1 MSIFQSI
8 ILGVL
13 QGIAEFL
20 PISSSGHLKVA
31 QELLDLSEVP
41 LLFDVMLHLATLA
54 AVILYF
60 RKKIARLFV
69 ILFRWIFTSGK
80 WKTEN
85 GKMEVERGKLE
96 LENEV
101 GKAGSGTAFAETR
114 SNPVSQDLP
123 PSGSLPT
130 PSATMASPFSP
141 TPSPRGIAPKTPE
154 ADLLTGTDELGRKTI
169 LAVIVATIVTG
180 AIGVVTSKLIPEL
193 PIKVTCVGFLFTACL
208 LIFSSI
214 WAKKHDSNNLEE
226 ARGIS
231 ILQALFIGFMQ
242 GVGTLPGVS
251 RSGSTIAGA
260 QLAGVNRAAAGEFSF
275 IVSIPAILGAFALE
289 AKDLGEVG
297 SQIGAL
303 PVFCGCLAAFAW
315 GYLSLSIL
323 MKLIRKGKL
332 EWFACYLIPLGILGL
347 IFF

>member
-1 MSIFQSI
+1 MENPMTIFQSI

-20 PISSSGHLKVA
+20 PISSSGHLNVA
-31 QELLDLSEVP
+31 QELFGLSEVP

-69 ILFRWIFTSGK
+69 ILFRK
-80 WKTEN
+80 K
-85 GKMEVERGKLE
+85 VEIDE
-96 LENEV
+96 L
-101 GKAGSGTAFAETR
+101 
-114 SNPVSQDLP
+114 
-123 PSGSLPT
+123 
-130 PSATMASPFSP
+130 
-141 TPSPRGIAPKTPE
+141 
-154 ADLLTGTDELGRKTI
+154 DLLTGTDELGRKTI

-275 IVSIPAILGAFALE
+275 IVSIPAILGAFVLE

>member
-31 QELLDLSEVP
+31 QELFGLSEVP
-41 LLFDVMLHLATLA
+41 LLFDVMLHLATLL
-54 AVILYF
+54 AVVLYF

-69 ILFRWIFTSGK
+69 ILFRWILRKPIQT
-80 WKTEN
+80 TDD
-85 GKMEVERGKLE
+85 
-96 LENEV
+96 
-101 GKAGSGTAFAETR
+101 T
-114 SNPVSQDLP
+114 
-123 PSGSLPT
+123 
-130 PSATMASPFSP
+130 
-141 TPSPRGIAPKTPE
+141 
-154 ADLLTGTDELGRKTI
+154 DLLTGTDELGRKTI
-169 LAVIVATIVTG
+169 IAVIVATIVTG
-180 AIGVVTSKLIPEL
+180 AIGVVTSKLIPEM

-208 LIFSSI
+208 LIFSSV
-214 WAKKHDSNNLEE
+214 WEKKHASVNKAESE
-226 ARGIS
+226 KKGIS
-231 ILQALFIGFMQ
+231 ILQSLFIGFMQ

-275 IVSIPAILGAFALE
+275 IVSIPAILGAFVLE

-297 SQIGAL
+297 SQIGVL
-303 PVFCGCLAAFAW
+303 PVFCGCLASFAW

>member
-1 MSIFQSI
+1 
-8 ILGVL
+8 
-13 QGIAEFL
+13 
-20 PISSSGHLKVA
+20 
-31 QELLDLSEVP
+31 
-41 LLFDVMLHLATLA
+41 MLHLATLA

-69 ILFRWIFTSGK
+69 ILFRWIFRKG
-80 WKTEN
+80 
-85 GKMEVERGKLE
+85 EVSPCASSKE
-96 LENEV
+96 
-101 GKAGSGTAFAETR
+101 
-114 SNPVSQDLP
+114 
-123 PSGSLPT
+123 
-130 PSATMASPFSP
+130 SA
-141 TPSPRGIAPKTPE
+141 TPSPRGLAPTTPE

-193 PIKVTCVGFLFTACL
+193 PVKVTCVGFLFTACL
-208 LIFSSI
+208 LIFS
-214 WAKKHDSNNLEE
+214 AKWEKRKSARKSDVPFDSAQGTLSQSVEVKPK
-226 ARGIS
+226 GIS

-275 IVSIPAILGAFALE
+275 IVSIPAILGAFVLE

-297 SQIGAL
+297 SQIGVL

>member
-1 MSIFQSI
+1 MSVFQAI
-8 ILGVL
+8 ILGVV

-20 PISSSGHLKVA
+20 PISSSGHLAVA
-31 QELLDLSEVP
+31 QRLFGLEDVP

-60 RKKIARLFV
+60 RKKIARLFA
-69 ILFRWIFTSGK
+69 ILFRK
-80 WKTEN
+80 K
-85 GKMEVERGKLE
+85 VEIDE
-96 LENEV
+96 L
-101 GKAGSGTAFAETR
+101 
-114 SNPVSQDLP
+114 
-123 PSGSLPT
+123 
-130 PSATMASPFSP
+130 
-141 TPSPRGIAPKTPE
+141 
-154 ADLLTGTDELGRKTI
+154 DLLTGTDTLGRKTI

-180 AIGVVTSKLIPEL
+180 AIGLVTSKLIPEL
-193 PIKVTCVGFLFTACL
+193 PLKVTCAGFIVTACL
-208 LIFSSI
+208 LIFSSL
-214 WAKKHDSNNLEE
+214 WAKKQDSKKSGEPK
-226 ARGIS
+226 GIS

-242 GVGTLPGVS
+242 GIGTLPGIS

-260 QLAGVNRAAAGEFSF
+260 QLSGVNRAAAGEFSF
-275 IVSIPAILGAFALE
+275 IVSIPAILGAFLLE
-289 AKDLGEVG
+289 AKDLGEVS

-303 PVFCGCLAAFAW
+303 PVFCGCLASFAW

>member
-31 QELLDLSEVP
+31 QELFGLGEVP

-80 WKTEN
+80 RKTEN

-96 LENEV
+96 MENEV
-101 GKAGSGTAFAETR
+101 GKAF
-114 SNPVSQDLP
+114 
-123 PSGSLPT
+123 PSLQPASLS
-130 PSATMASPFSP
+130 SA
-141 TPSPRGIAPKTPE
+141 TPSPRDEVPKTPE
-154 ADLLTGTDELGRKTI
+154 TDLLTGTDELGRKTI

-193 PIKVTCVGFLFTACL
+193 PIKVTCAGFLFTACL
-208 LIFSSI
+208 LIFS
-214 WAKKHDSNNLEE
+214 AKWEKRKTARKSDVPFDSAQGTLSQSGEVKPK
-226 ARGIS
+226 GIS

-242 GVGTLPGVS
+242 GVGTLPGIS

-275 IVSIPAILGAFALE
+275 IVSIPAILGAFVLE

-297 SQIGAL
+297 SQIGVL

-323 MKLIRKGKL
+323 MKLIRRGKL

>member
-1 MSIFQSI
+1 MSIFQAI

-20 PISSSGHLKVA
+20 PISSSGHLAVA
-31 QELLDLSEVP
+31 QRLFGLSDVP

-60 RKKIARLFV
+60 RRKIARLFI
-69 ILFRWIFTSGK
+69 ILFRWVAGK
-80 WKTEN
+80 
-85 GKMEVERGKLE
+85 
-96 LENEV
+96 ENE
-101 GKAGSGTAFAETR
+101 GAQ
-114 SNPVSQDLP
+114 N
-123 PSGSLPT
+123 
-130 PSATMASPFSP
+130 
-141 TPSPRGIAPKTPE
+141 SPRTAPE

-169 LAVIVATIVTG
+169 LAVIFATLVTG
-180 AIGVVTSKLIPEL
+180 AIGIVTSKLIPGL
-193 PIKVTCVGFLFTACL
+193 PLKVTCLGFLVTAGL
-208 LIFSSI
+208 LIFS
-214 WAKKHDSNNLEE
+214 AKFEKRKAAQGREE
-226 ARGIS
+226 KGIS

-242 GVGTLPGVS
+242 GVGTLPGIS

-260 QLAGVNRAAAGEFSF
+260 QLTGVNRAAAGEFSF
-275 IVSIPAILGAFALE
+275 IVSIPAILGAFVLE

-315 GYLSLSIL
+315 GYLSLSFL

-332 EWFACYLIPLGILGL
+332 EWFACYLLPLGIAGL
-347 IFF
+347 ILF